1 MPTVSVDGIQ
11 TAYEVRGSGPPLLM
25 MAPGGFDSTI
35 EKWSTTG
42 LWKDMLPLETLSGQY
57 TCIAYDRRE
66 SGNSGGK
73 VERVSWGSYADQAK
87 GLLDAL
93 DIPKA
98 FILGACMGVSVAL
111 ATAVAYPESVA
122 GLVLRFPVGGARWH
136 LDNIAGFNA
145 HSAQVRKNGLQATV
159 ELAREKPNFMLSKES
174 GPWASVIAKDT
185 VFAKEYA
192 EQDMDR
198 YLALVGTMGRT
209 LFDRDSVP
217 GVETEELMALKT
229 PSLVIPGWD
238 EYHTQSA
245 ARFVQECLPNVEY
258 WDATLEQQTASASLE
273 RILSFLN
280 LQHV

>member
-1 MPTVSVDGIQ
+1 MPTVNVNGIQ

-42 LWKDMLPLETLSGQY
+42 LWKDMLPLEALSVRY

-66 SGNSGGK
+66 SGTSGGR
-73 VERVSWGSYADQAK
+73 VERVTWGSYSDQAK

-93 DIPKA
+93 DIPRA

-111 ATAVAYPESVA
+111 ATAVAHPDSIA

-136 LDNIAGFNA
+136 LDNIAGFDA
-145 HSAQVRKNGLQATV
+145 HIAQVRTNGLQATV
-159 ELAREKPNFMLSKES
+159 ELAGEKPNFMLSKES
-174 GPWASVIAKDT
+174 GPWASVIANDAN
-185 VFAKEYA
+185 FAKAYA
-192 EQDMDR
+192 AQDIDR

-209 LFDRDSVP
+209 FFDRDSVP
-217 GVETEELMALKT
+217 GVETEELLAMKT

-245 ARFVQECLPNVEY
+245 ARFVQECLPDVEY
-258 WDATLEQQTASASLE
+258 WDATVEQQTAPASLE
-273 RILSFLN
+273 RILEFLN
-280 LQHV
+280 LHSI